1 LFLQQVI
8 NGITVGCIY
17 GLVSL
22 GYTLIFGVIGLINFA
37 HGEVYMFGA
46 FIAFSVLSI
55 LGGPFFLAVIAV
67 IIGAAL
73 LGYLMDGIVYRPIR
87 TAPRV
92 SQLITALAISM
103 VLRNLAMLIWG
114 TRTMAFPSVFSI
126 RVLEFAGIRVTQLQL
141 AIPAVTLLLMIG
153 LHKLIYSTRL
163 GKAVRA
169 TSLDSEIASAMGIEP
184 NHVIAA
190 VFALGASLG
199 GVAGLLV
206 ALFYGSISF
215 DMGVTVGLRAFVA
228 CIIGG
233 IGSIHGAMLG
243 GLIIG
248 LAEVMATGYISPGY
262 KNAIAFLI
270 LTMVLVV
277 KPSGIFGF
285 LVEKSE

>member
-1 LFLQQVI
+1 MFLQQVI

-37 HGEVYMFGA
+37 HGEIYMFGA

-73 LGYLMDGIVYRPIR
+73 LGYLMDRIVYRPIR

-262 KNAIAFLI
+262 KNAIAFII
-270 LTMVLVV
+270 LTLVLVV

>member
-1 LFLQQVI
+1 MFLQQVI

-37 HGEVYMFGA
+37 HGEIYMFGA

-73 LGYLMDGIVYRPIR
+73 LGYLMDRIVYRPIR

-141 AIPAVTLLLMIG
+141 AIPAITLLLMIG

-215 DMGVTVGLRAFVA
+215 DMGITVGLRAFVA

-262 KNAIAFLI
+262 KNAIAFII
-270 LTMVLVV
+270 LTLVLVV

>member
-1 LFLQQVI
+1 MFLQQLI

-46 FIAFSVLSI
+46 FIAFSVLVM

-73 LGYLMDGIVYRPIR
+73 LGYLMDRIAYRPMR

-92 SQLITALAISM
+92 SQLITALAVSM

-141 AIPAVTLLLMIG
+141 AIPVLTLLLMIG
-153 LHKLIYSTRL
+153 LHMLIYSTRL
-163 GKAVRA
+163 GKAIRA
-169 TSLDSEIASAMGIEP
+169 VSLDSEIASTIGIEP
-184 NHVIAA
+184 NYVIAA
-190 VFALGASLG
+190 IFSLGASLG
-199 GVAGLLV
+199 GVAGVLV
-206 ALFYGSISF
+206 AIFYGSISF

-228 CIIGG
+228 CILGG
-233 IGSIHGAMLG
+233 MGSIHGAMLG

-248 LAEVMATGYISPGY
+248 LAEVMVTGYISPGY
-262 KNAIAFLI
+262 KNAIVFLI
-270 LTMVLVV
+270 LTLVLVV

-285 LVEKSE
+285 PVEEGG

>member
-1 LFLQQVI
+1 MFLQQVI

>member
-37 HGEVYMFGA
+37 HGEIYMFGA

-73 LGYLMDGIVYRPIR
+73 LGYLMDRIVYRPIR

-262 KNAIAFLI
+262 KNAIAFII
-270 LTMVLVV
+270 LTLVLVV

>member
-1 LFLQQVI
+1 
-8 NGITVGCIY
+8 
-17 GLVSL
+17 
-22 GYTLIFGVIGLINFA
+22 
-37 HGEVYMFGA
+37 MFGA

-73 LGYLMDGIVYRPIR
+73 LGYLMDRIVYRPIR

-262 KNAIAFLI
+262 KNAIAFII
-270 LTMVLVV
+270 LTLVLVV

>member
-46 FIAFSVLSI
+46 FIAFSVLSM